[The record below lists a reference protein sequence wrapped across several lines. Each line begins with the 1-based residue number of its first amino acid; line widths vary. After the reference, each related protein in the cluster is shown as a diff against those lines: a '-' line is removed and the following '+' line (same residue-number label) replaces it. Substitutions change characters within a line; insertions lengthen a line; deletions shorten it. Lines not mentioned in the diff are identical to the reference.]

1 MACNTFLRS
10 LVFVLLTACF
20 TASVFAQ
27 DFRAGEWE
35 FEVRHTISGMPS
47 RVPAKKYRQCLT
59 KDNPIPTVFLQARSC
74 KVLEQ
79 KQRHYRITYRINC
92 FTEHGTLINEGM
104 LRIGPVKM
112 SGTSKSDLGDAV
124 GRNSVIRYK
133 FRGRYIGQCNQ

>member
-1 MACNTFLRS
+1 MFCNAVIKS
-10 LVFVLLTACF
+10 PVFVLLMVCS
-20 TASVFAQ
+20 ASTVLAQ
-27 DFRAGEWE
+27 EFKAGEWE

-59 KDNPIPTVFLQARSC
+59 QDNPIPTVFLQARSC

-79 KQRHYRITYRINC
+79 QKRHYRISYRINC

-104 LRIGPVKM
+104 LRFGPVKM

-133 FRGRYIGQCNQ
+133 YRGRYIGQCQ